1 MSLPDPDREHRF
13 RTAGGVEIVRRT
25 APVPLAPD
33 PAAALAALLDRRR
46 GVLLA
51 SSYEYPGRYTRWD
64 IGFADPPIEIVARGR
79 SGTVRALNERG
90 KVLLT
95 PIEAAL
101 AGEPQVTAVDWRG
114 DSVRFTVREPTADFT
129 EEDRSRQPTV
139 FSALRAIGAR
149 FGAQDDARLGLYGAF
164 GYDLA
169 FQFDPID
176 LRRPRPEEDRDL
188 VLYLPDAILV
198 VDHQAATATEHH
210 YEFTTAGGRS
220 TAGLPRTGPDTPW
233 RAADTVGREAD
244 HRPGEYADCVREA
257 HRFFR
262 RGDLFEV
269 VPGQSFFARCPA
281 PPSEVFRRLRTRNPA
296 PYGTLMNLGESEY
309 LVAASPEMYVRVDGR
324 RIETCPISGTVA
336 RGEDAIGDAEQILK
350 LLSSEKEASELTMCT
365 DVDRNDKSR
374 VCEPGS
380 VRVIG
385 RRQIEMYSRLIHTVD
400 HVEGRLREEFD
411 ALDGFLAHTWAVTVT
426 GAPKLAAMQ
435 FIEDHEK
442 SVRRW
447 YGGAIGMIGFDGN
460 MNTGLTLR
468 TVHIRNGAAE
478 VRAGATLL
486 VDSDPEAEEEETR
499 LKAAAL
505 LDAIARP
512 DPPAEAAAERGAES
526 PGSGRTV
533 LMVDHQDSFVH
544 TLAAYLRETGA
555 EVVTLRAGFARSGST
570 RSRRISWSSHR
581 GRAPLRTSGSPTRSA
596 RPSRGASPSSGCAWG
611 YRGSSSTSAGG
622 SAPSTTP
629 CTGSPRRSGG
639 GAGGCSRTCRS
650 TSRRGATTPCSENG
664 RPCPS
669 AWRSPRRRT
678 TASSW
683 PSSTAPSRSRRCS
696 STPSPSSPWGARS
709 AGALSTRWWNDS
721 TRSLRPP
728 PRGAPR
734 ADHDFSPFPRPW
746 VRGAFPRAH
755 GVRSGQRPA
764 RTTSGFGKRRP
775 AGSRAVEPVRRGE
788 YNPRGADRRTD
799 RGGRESFGMR
809 RQP

>member
-1 MSLPDPDREHRF
+1 MSLPRPDREHRF
-13 RTAGGVEIVRRT
+13 RTAGGVEIARRT
-25 APVPLAPD
+25 EPVPLAPD
-33 PAAALAALLDRRR
+33 PAAALAVRLDGRR

-90 KVLLT
+90 GVLLT

-101 AGEPQVTAVDWRG
+101 AGEPHVAAIDWRG
-114 DSVRFTVREPTADFT
+114 DSLRFTVHEPKPDFT
-129 EEDRSRQPTV
+129 EEDRSRQPTI
-139 FSALRAIGAR
+139 FSALRAICAR
-149 FGAQDDARLGLYGAF
+149 FGAQDDAHLGLYGAF

-169 FQFDPID
+169 FQFDPIE
-176 LRRPRPEEDRDL
+176 LRRPRPESDRDL

-198 VDHQAATATEHH
+198 VDHQAATAEEHRFD
-210 YEFTTAGGRS
+210 FTTAGGRS
-220 TAGLPRTGPDTPW
+220 TSALPRTGAETPW
-233 RAADTVGREAD
+233 RAAETVGREAD

-257 HRFFR
+257 HGFFR

-281 PPSEVFRRLRTRNPA
+281 SPSEVFRRLRIRNPA
-296 PYGTLMNLGESEY
+296 PYGALMNLGEGEY

-336 RGEDAIGDAEQILK
+336 RGADAIGDAEQILK
-350 LLSSEKEASELTMCT
+350 LLTSEKEASELTMCT

-400 HVEGRLREEFD
+400 HVEGRLRDGFD

-512 DPPAEAAAERGAES
+512 DPPAEAGVEAGTKRPGA
-526 PGSGRTV
+526 GRTV

-555 EVVTLRAGFARSGST
+555 EVVTLRAGFAPE
-570 RSRRISWSSHR
+570 RIDEIAPDLVVLSPGPGTPSDFGVADTIGAALAR
-581 GRAPLRTSGSPTRSA
+581 GLPLFGVCLGLQGIVEYFGGRLGTL
-596 RPSRGASPSSGCAWG
+596 G
-611 YRGSSSTSAGG
+611 YPMHGK
-622 SAPSTTP
+622 PSTI
-629 CTGSPRRSGG
+629 
-639 GAGGCSRTCRS
+639 
-650 TSRRGATTPCSENG
+650 
-664 RPCPS
+664 
-669 AWRSPRRRT
+669 
-678 TASSW
+678 
-683 PSSTAPSRSRRCS
+683 
-696 STPSPSSPWGARS
+696 
-709 AGALSTRWWNDS
+709 RW
-721 TRSLRPP
+721 
-728 PRGAPR
+728 
-734 ADHDFSPFPRPW
+734 
-746 VRGAFPRAH
+746 
-755 GVRSGQRPA
+755 
-764 RTTSGFGKRRP
+764 
-775 AGSRAVEPVRRGE
+775 
-788 YNPRGADRRTD
+788 
-799 RGGRESFGMR
+799 RGGRLVSNLPESFEAGRYHSLFGERESLPECLEVTAETDDGVVMALEHRTLPVAAVQFHPESILTLGDEVGR
-809 RQP
+809 RLIHEVVERFHPVAEPRARRAAS